1 MSCRSRVQAPYG
13 PQHNNNAST
22 ICILHQFPSLVKG
35 EALKMPCVSFAGS
48 NPAWCTWKA
57 ICHKRD
63 ATARLAQSVEREALN
78 LVVVG
83 SSPTVGIKQCGAEEA
98 CRAHNPKVGGSKP
111 PIATLRL
118 TYSNSKYLTFI
129 QTAPVRFG
137 RR

>member
-13 PQHNNNAST
+13 PLHPNNAAA
-22 ICILHQFPSLVKG
+22 ICILHQYPSLVKG
-35 EALKMPCVSFAGS
+35 VALKMPCVSFAGS

-83 SSPTVGIKQCGAEEA
+83 SSPTVGTYRSLVMPATKDNLLVNKRCGAEEA
-98 CRAHNPKVGGSKP
+98 CRAHNPKVSGSKP
-111 PIATLRL
+111 LIAKNKNICI
-118 TYSNSKYLTFI
+118 Y
-129 QTAPVRFG
+129 
-137 RR
+137 